1 MLHLSFEQTEIVKVS
16 IMKKDIDNKLQSRN
30 IKPTAM
36 RELVLQVLTEQ
47 KTAISLPELEQKFE
61 KADKATLYRTLK
73 TFQKNKLIH
82 SIEDGSGSVKYAL
95 CQEAC
100 ECQPDDL
107 HVHFLCTNCN
117 QTFCLNDIP
126 VPTINLPSSFS
137 LGSVNMVVKGVC
149 SNCKK

>member
-1 MLHLSFEQTEIVKVS
+1 
-16 IMKKDIDNKLQSRN
+16 MKKDIDNKLKSKN

-36 RELVLQVLTEQ
+36 RQLVFKVLTEQ
-47 KTAISLPELEQKFE
+47 KTAISLPELEIKFE

-73 TFQKNKLIH
+73 TFQENKLIH

-95 CQEAC
+95 CQETC
-100 ECQPDDL
+100 ECQPEDL
-107 HVHFLCTNCN
+107 HVHFLCTKCN

-126 VPTINLPSSFS
+126 VPTINLPNSFY
-137 LGSVNMVVKGVC
+137 LESVNMVIKGVC